1 MKRFEYGGEVD
12 TSYDSSDVGGYGSGL
27 DFSTYDLTGG
37 DVYDIPQSDIDA
49 LMNLGGTPEEQKE
62 TRNTLE
68 NLIAR
73 AGSGI
78 MKLFQNKEGNLDWK
92 KVATVGGGVL
102 GLINAMRGGSQ
113 QQQPASYKGGIP
125 KYEAVRQQVQT
136 PYDATRRPGSMAR
149 RYFTDV
155 AYAPESGVQAAREAA
170 ASEAKQ
176 LQEANK
182 AAQEAMRQTDEKPAE
197 GLRYGGIAALAK
209 GRYLRGETD
218 GMEDKVPAHIEG
230 RQPAALSHG
239 EFVIPADVVSHLGNG
254 NSDAGAKRLYNM
266 MDRIRKARTGTEKQ
280 GKQISPNKYLPV

>member
-1 MKRFEYGGEVD
+1 MKRFDDGGEVD
-12 TSYDSSDVGGYGSGL
+12 TSYDSWDFGNYGSGL

-49 LMNLGGTPEEQKE
+49 LMNLGGTPEEQAA

-68 NLIAR
+68 NLISR

-78 MKLFQNKEGNLDWK
+78 MKLFQDKQGNLDWK
-92 KVATVGGGVL
+92 KVATVGGGLL
-102 GLINAMRGGSQ
+102 GAINAMRGGNQ
-113 QQQPASYKGGIP
+113 QQQPASYQGGIP
-125 KYEAVRQQVQT
+125 KYTAVRERVDV
-136 PYDATRRPGSMAR
+136 PFDPTRRPGSMAR

-155 AYAPESGVQAAREAA
+155 AYTPEAGVQAAKEAA
-170 ASEAKQ
+170 VAEAQK

-182 AAQEAMRQTDEKPAE
+182 AAQEAMRQTEEKPAE
-197 GLRYGGIAALAK
+197 GLRYGGIATLAK

-218 GMEDKVPAHIEG
+218 GMEDKIPASIEN

-254 NSDAGAKRLYNM
+254 NSDAGAKRLYDM